1 MALEMSKQVIKPT
14 ILLGHLEW
22 EKLSRRN
29 TTTFNEKSIILAL
42 SSRTSQSECNAEEAY
57 SWRKGQAI
65 FASGSTFDPIEYDGK
80 VLVPRQV

>member
-1 MALEMSKQVIKPT
+1 MALEIQ
-14 ILLGHLEW
+14 
-22 EKLSRRN
+22 KLRWKEFARRYRWLIV
-29 TTTFNEKSIILAL
+29 SP
-42 SSRTSQSECNAEEAY
+42 SSQSKCNAEEAC